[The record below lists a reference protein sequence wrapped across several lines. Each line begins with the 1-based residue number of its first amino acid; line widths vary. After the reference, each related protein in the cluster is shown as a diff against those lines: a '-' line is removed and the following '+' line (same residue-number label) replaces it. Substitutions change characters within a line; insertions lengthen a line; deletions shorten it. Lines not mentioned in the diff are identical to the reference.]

1 MSREAWG
8 DPPDTEPQRCPV
20 CDGQEH
26 VEGCELGKEVALR
39 IKAEAEAAL
48 LRRAPELCKEITEL
62 SERIDDLEKGLNE
75 WRELALSQAGDAG
88 IVDRMVKA
96 ETEVALLHA
105 AMRDEM
111 DEGLR
116 LRDLGGALPDENI
129 TAMTERVIA
138 ERDELRTKRMVDD
151 FVKRDAYRYRKLLM
165 QDKHWLGVFRCDPD
179 GTPSDSISADELS
192 ALLDAM
198 DGPEM
203 LPAPEAP

>member
-1 MSREAWG
+1 MKEEPMVTCGGGPPG
-8 DPPDTEPQRCPV
+8 DPNGELSALPV
-20 CDGQEH
+20 GS
-26 VEGCELGKEVALR
+26 LVAMVAQLR
-39 IKAEAEAAL
+39 GENAAL
-48 LRRAPELCKEITEL
+48 
-62 SERIDDLEKGLNE
+62 ID
-75 WRELALSQAGDAG
+75 
-88 IVDRMVKA
+88 
-96 ETEVALLHA
+96 

-116 LRDLGGALPDENI
+116 LRELGGAMPDENI

-138 ERDELRTKRMVDD
+138 ERDELRTRRMVDD

-203 LPAPEAP
+203 LPVPEAP

>member
-1 MSREAWG
+1 MRPVRFIRDEHDCRTWALEQGLTMSREAWG
-8 DPPDTEPQRCPV
+8 DPPDPEPQHCPV
-20 CDGQEH
+20 CDGTEH
-26 VEGCELGKEVALR
+26 ADGCELGKEAAR
-39 IKAEAEAAL
+39 RRKAE
-48 LRRAPELCKEITEL
+48 K
-62 SERIDDLEKGLNE
+62 DLNE
-75 WRELALSQAGDAG
+75 WRELALSQVGDAG
-88 IVDRMVKA
+88 IVARMVKA

-116 LRDLGGALPDENI
+116 LRELGGALPDENI

-165 QDKHWLGVFRCDPD
+165 QGKHWLGVFRCDPD

-203 LPAPEAP
+203 PPAPEAP

>member
-1 MSREAWG
+1 MSRRTCEDGCNGCDECTDYYDDGDFDGPTPEEWAWLDANARG
-8 DPPDTEPQRCPV
+8 APD
-20 CDGQEH
+20 
-26 VEGCELGKEVALR
+26 KLR
-39 IKAEAEAAL
+39 
-48 LRRAPELCKEITEL
+48 
-62 SERIDDLEKGLNE
+62 ERISDLEKGLKE

-88 IVDRMVKA
+88 IVARMVKA
-96 ETEVALLHA
+96 ETEVSLLHA

-116 LRDLGGALPDENI
+116 LRELGGALPDENI

-138 ERDELRTKRMVDD
+138 ERDELRTRQMVDD

-198 DGPEM
+198 GGPEM

>member
-1 MSREAWG
+1 MSIEAFG
-8 DPPDTEPQRCPV
+8 DPPDPEPQGCPV
-20 CDGQEH
+20 CGGQEH
-26 VEGCELGKEVALR
+26 VEGCELGREVARR
-39 IKAEAEAAL
+39 IKA
-48 LRRAPELCKEITEL
+48 
-62 SERIDDLEKGLNE
+62 EKGLNE
-75 WRELALSQAGDAG
+75 WRELALSRAGDAG
-88 IVDRMVKA
+88 IVARMVKA

-116 LRDLGGALPDENI
+116 LRELGGALPDENI

-138 ERDELRTKRMVDD
+138 ERDELRTRRMVDD

-203 LPAPEAP
+203 PPEPEAP

>member
-1 MSREAWG
+1 MSNRTCEDGCNGCGDCTDYYDDNDFGGPTPEEWAWLDANARG
-8 DPPDTEPQRCPV
+8 ASD
-20 CDGQEH
+20 
-26 VEGCELGKEVALR
+26 KLR
-39 IKAEAEAAL
+39 
-48 LRRAPELCKEITEL
+48 
-62 SERIDDLEKGLNE
+62 ERIDDLEKGLNE

-88 IVDRMVKA
+88 IVARMVKA

-116 LRDLGGALPDENI
+116 LRELGGALPDENI

-151 FVKRDAYRYRKLLM
+151 FVKRDAYRFRKLLM
-165 QDKHWLGVFRCDPD
+165 HGKHWLGVFRCDPD

-203 LPAPEAP
+203 PPAPEAP

>member
-1 MSREAWG
+1 MSAELLKELTHSLAWADQEARDLGVCQFPKREAKARRTV
-8 DPPDTEPQRCPV
+8 DAI
-20 CDGQEH
+20 
-26 VEGCELGKEVALR
+26 KEA
-39 IKAEAEAAL
+39 I
-48 LRRAPELCKEITEL
+48 
-62 SERIDDLEKGLNE
+62 ERLDDLEKGLNE

-88 IVDRMVKA
+88 IVARMVKA
-96 ETEVALLHA
+96 ETELALLHA

-138 ERDELRTKRMVDD
+138 ERDELRTRRMVDD

-165 QDKHWLGVFRCDPD
+165 QGKHWLGVFRCDPD

-203 LPAPEAP
+203 LPTPEAP

>member
-8 DPPDTEPQRCPV
+8 DPPEKEPRRCPV
-20 CDGQEH
+20 CDGTEH
-26 VEGCELGKEVALR
+26 TNDCELGEEMAK
-39 IKAEAEAAL
+39 
-48 LRRAPELCKEITEL
+48 RRQCERELA
-62 SERIDDLEKGLNE
+62 E
-75 WRELALSQAGDAG
+75 WRELALSQASDAG
-88 IVDRMVKA
+88 IVARMVKA

-116 LRDLGGALPDENI
+116 LRQLGGALPDENI

-165 QDKHWLGVFRCDPD
+165 QEKHWIGVFRCDPD